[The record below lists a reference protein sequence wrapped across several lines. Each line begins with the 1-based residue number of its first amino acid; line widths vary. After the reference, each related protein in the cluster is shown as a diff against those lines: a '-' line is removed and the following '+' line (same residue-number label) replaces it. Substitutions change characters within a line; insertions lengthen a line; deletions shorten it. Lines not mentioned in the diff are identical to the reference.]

1 MQPNGPKGGASS
13 SEVSSTL
20 LVEIQQLFTRETIN
34 QLFDLLELIVVR
46 ATLLG
51 LMILGAHALFGHHP

>member
-1 MQPNGPKGGASS
+1 MKLKGQGGGASL
-13 SEVSSTL
+13 SEVTSTSL
-20 LVEIQQLFTRETIN
+20 AEFHPIFTRERVN

-46 ATLLG
+46 VTLLG